1 MQSRRQQ
8 VPAYGQESPPP
19 LAGSGGD
26 DFRDSRKWKANKVPR
41 SQASNQRI
49 GILIIRES
57 VDCTCVKGNYL
68 ATVHVHGINFANEA
82 AIVQPKAWLL
92 QYGQVPDFCE
102 TKGKQMNGNVSVND
116 PSNPEL
122 RTISAIQDI
131 SLDRIRESSSNP
143 RRTFDE
149 GKLRELAENIK
160 VHGVLQAILVRPAPD
175 GTDGMYELVAGARR
189 FRASKLAGKDTIP
202 GTVRDLT
209 DSDCREI
216 QLIENLQRADIHEL
230 DEGIGYRALMDMKPE
245 FYTVETIATHVAKSP
260 SYVKGRISLTDLI
273 SAVQTAFY
281 EGKLTVAH
289 ALELARLQPAD
300 QERALMECFPGH
312 RSTAS
317 ILKDRKAEAMTV
329 RQLRDW
335 IEHEIHLDLKNAPFD
350 VSDANLLPAAGPCEI
365 CPKRT
370 GNNPLLFP
378 EVRNKSVCTDPA
390 CYRTKIQAL
399 VQARLE
405 PLMKEGQKPVQISS
419 APYWQARSKSS
430 NTLYEGQYRRVE
442 REGEC
447 PHTQAAVIVDGR
459 EAGTVLQICADENCK
474 THRQF
479 SHYDISPQ
487 EREQR
492 RKLALAIRVQKESR
506 SRILQ
511 TVRQKLPGELAR
523 TDFEMVAL
531 DYFRRLGH
539 DNHHRLFQIYGWE
552 EKKTKTSW
560 GGTSVDHEDLAE
572 AQIREMTTA
581 DLNRFLVTCALVPDL
596 YCPGYSSA
604 EVLPKESN
612 LAKVAARYKVSA
624 LRLTA
629 KVKTELSRRRRTR
642 SIKRRKSTE
651 NTADG
656 SSRA

>member
-1 MQSRRQQ
+1 
-8 VPAYGQESPPP
+8 
-19 LAGSGGD
+19 
-26 DFRDSRKWKANKVPR
+26 
-41 SQASNQRI
+41 
-49 GILIIRES
+49 
-57 VDCTCVKGNYL
+57 VK
-68 ATVHVHGINFANEA
+68 
-82 AIVQPKAWLL
+82 K
-92 QYGQVPDFCE
+92 D
-102 TKGKQMNGNVSVND
+102 KQMTNTMSASHVDPASRAVSYV
-116 PSNPEL
+116 
-122 RTISAIQDI
+122 QDI
-131 SLDRIRESSSNP
+131 PLDRIRESASNP
-143 RRTFDE
+143 RRDFDE
-149 GKLRELAENIK
+149 GKLKELAANIK

-175 GTDGMYELVAGARR
+175 VTDGTYELVAGARR
-189 FRASKLAGKDTIP
+189 FRASRLAGKDTIP
-202 GTVRDLT
+202 SAVRNLT
-209 DSDCREI
+209 DAECREI

-230 DEGIGYRALMDMKPE
+230 DEGIGYRALMELKPD
-245 FYTVETIATHVAKSP
+245 FYTVETIAAQVAKSP
-260 SYVKGRISLTDLI
+260 SYVKGRISLTELI
-273 SAVQTAFY
+273 SSAQTAFY
-281 EGKLTVAH
+281 GGKLTVAH

-317 ILKDRKAEAMTV
+317 ILKDRKAEALTV

-335 IEHEIHLDLKNAPFD
+335 VDREIHLDLKNAPFD
-350 VSDANLLPAAGPCEI
+350 INDPNLAPAAGPCST

-378 EVRNKSVCTDPA
+378 EVRNKSICTDPA

-430 NTLYEGQYRRVE
+430 DTLYEGQYRRAE

-459 EAGTVLQICADENCK
+459 EAGTILHVCADEECK

-479 SHYDISPQ
+479 SHYEISPQ

-511 TVRQKLPGELAR
+511 SVRQKLPRELTRA
-523 TDFEMVAL
+523 DFEMVAL

-539 DNHHRLFQIYGWE
+539 DNHHRLFQVYGWE

-560 GGTSVDHEDLAE
+560 GGTSVNHEKLAE
-572 AQIREMTTA
+572 AQIREMSTA

-604 EVLPKESN
+604 EALSKEANLMRTAVRYRVNASKIGTSVL
-612 LAKVAARYKVSA
+612 
-624 LRLTA
+624 
-629 KVKTELSRRRRTR
+629 TELSK
-642 SIKRRKSTE
+642 KRK
-651 NTADG
+651 NGKTAKRQAAKG
-656 SSRA
+656 C